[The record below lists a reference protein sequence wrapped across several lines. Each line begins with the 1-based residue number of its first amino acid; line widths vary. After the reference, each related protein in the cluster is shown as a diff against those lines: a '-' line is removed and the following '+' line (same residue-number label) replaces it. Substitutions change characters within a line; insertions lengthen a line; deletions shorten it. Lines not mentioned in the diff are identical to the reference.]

1 MSPEWS
7 LALADLERCN
17 RMLVEGDSDQMVRAM
32 EERGKVVG
40 RIALLITG
48 PGQAD
53 VEVYQRLLAAVREGD
68 LLRRNLALARENTR
82 VQWEQCNRVTALVR
96 TLRGSTL
103 PHGSTVDCLG

>member
-1 MSPEWS
+1 MSPEWNQ
-7 LALADLERCN
+7 ALADLERCN
-17 RMLVEGDSDQMVRAM
+17 RVLVEGDSDQMVRAM

-40 RIALLITG
+40 RIALLITR

-103 PHGSTVDCLG
+103 PQTATVDCVG